1 MSTERQAQQALR
13 AENAE
18 LRRQLEDAE
27 ETLRALRGGE
37 VDAVIVGEHLYMLES
52 ADIDSNRFR
61 GDVLAQI
68 NDAVVAVD
76 NEQRITYI
84 NAAAERQYGVAA
96 SEVLGS
102 SLDAMYAYRWP
113 RPEDE
118 AAANAAIE
126 ETGIWRGENVHVKRD
141 GEAIHVES
149 HVSRLRDRNGEIAG
163 LLAVIRDIS
172 ERKRVEQSREEL
184 LEREQAARAQAEE
197 ASRLKDEF
205 LATVSHELRTPLNAI
220 LGWARMLNMHDLKG
234 DVAQRGLTTIE
245 KNAQAQAQLIEDLL
259 DVSRIVSGKLRLS
272 VMPVRVAAIIED
284 AVETIHPAAEA
295 KGVSLDLDID
305 SDSGLV
311 SADPQRLQQM
321 VWNLLSNAVK
331 FTPRDGHVQVRLAR
345 VNSHVEI
352 VVSDTGQGIAP
363 EFLPYVFDRFR
374 QADGSITRP
383 YSGLGLG
390 LAIVRH
396 LVELHGGSVE
406 ARSAGINQGAMF
418 TIRLPLLMVHMKE
431 GEAQSARR
439 GADGAEPLRV
449 EPLPS
454 LDGVRVLV
462 VDDEVDALLLMSEML
477 SQCGASVKTAA
488 SGEEAFAELK
498 EWHPHVIVSDIGM
511 PKEDGYAFMKR
522 VRSWTRE
529 IGSWIPAV
537 ALTAFARAE
546 DRMRALASGYQIHV
560 PKPVEPAELI
570 TVIASLVERPAA
582 PWKNQP

>member
-1 MSTERQAQQALR
+1 MSLERQTHAAIR
-13 AENAE
+13 AENDE
-18 LRRQLEDAE
+18 LRRQLQEAE
-27 ETLRALRGGE
+27 ETLRAIRSGD
-37 VDAVIVGEHLYMLES
+37 VDALIVGEQLYVLET
-52 ADIDSNRFR
+52 ADVDSNRFR

-68 NDAVVAVD
+68 NDAVIAVD
-76 NEQRITYI
+76 NEQRVTYI
-84 NAAAERQYGVAA
+84 NTAAERQYGVTA
-96 SEVLGS
+96 SAVLGC
-102 SLDAMYAYRWP
+102 SLDKMYAYRWL

-118 AAANAAIE
+118 AAAYAAIE
-126 ETGIWRGENVHVKRD
+126 ETGIWRGENIHVKRD

-149 HVSRLRDRNGEIAG
+149 HVSRLRDSSGEIAG

-172 ERKRVEQSREEL
+172 ERKRVEQAREEL

-220 LGWARMLNMHDLKG
+220 LGWARMLNMHDLKE
-234 DVAQRGLTTIE
+234 DVAKRGLTTIE

-272 VMPVRVAAIIED
+272 AMPVKVAAILED

-295 KGVSLDLDID
+295 KGVNLDID
-305 SDSGLV
+305 IDADAGLV
-311 SADPQRLQQM
+311 SADPQRLQQI

-331 FTPRDGHVQVRLAR
+331 FTPRDGRVQVRLAR
-345 VNSHVEI
+345 INSHAEI

-406 ARSAGINQGAMF
+406 ARSAGLNQGAMF
-418 TIRLPLLMVHMKE
+418 TIRLPLLMVHPKE
-431 GEAQSARR
+431 DAAEPARR
-439 GADGAEPLRV
+439 GADGTEALRM

-488 SGEEAFAELK
+488 SGEEAFLELK

-522 VRSWTRE
+522 VRTWTRE

-570 TVIASLVERPAA
+570 TVIASLVEHQAA
-582 PWKNQP
+582 PWKNEP